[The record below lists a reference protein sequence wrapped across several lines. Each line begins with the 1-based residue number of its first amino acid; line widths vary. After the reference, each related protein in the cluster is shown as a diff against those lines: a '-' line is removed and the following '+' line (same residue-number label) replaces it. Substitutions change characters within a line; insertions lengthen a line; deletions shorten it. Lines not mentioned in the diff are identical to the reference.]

1 MEYRPAEQ
9 PEVTEKTLYVTE
21 VDVDTARFI
30 IEIDR
35 IEGRPSDEATLRIAN
50 ARPARTTEAAK
61 DKVLRVSGADVDIA
75 RLIIEMNQLDG
86 RPTDEATWRIAN
98 AKSAPEQEQ

>member
-1 MEYRPAEQ
+1 M
-9 PEVTEKTLYVTE
+9 
-21 VDVDTARFI
+21 DVDTARLI

-35 IEGRPSDEATLRIAN
+35 IEGRPSDQTTLRIAN